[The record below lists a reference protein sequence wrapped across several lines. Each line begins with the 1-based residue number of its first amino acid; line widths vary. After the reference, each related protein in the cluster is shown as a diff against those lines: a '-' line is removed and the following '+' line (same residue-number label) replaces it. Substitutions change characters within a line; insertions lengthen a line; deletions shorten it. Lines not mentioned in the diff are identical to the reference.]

1 MSFDQL
7 IAKVHQAEDVV
18 EAQERRLVAHWGQ
31 LKSTWRD
38 SWTPGRIL
46 VAGLVSGFV
55 VGRAEPLR
63 TAAKSGGLMQAIS
76 MVSSLFAGG
85 GAAAAADQAQRAAA
99 ATQQAAAAVDDSE
112 EATVARA
119 EATVQAVRSTA
130 DPIDF

>member
-1 MSFDQL
+1 MGFKQL
-7 IAKVHQAEDVV
+7 MTKVEQAEKAL
-18 EAQERRLVAHWGQ
+18 EARERRVSAEWEQ
-31 LKSTWRD
+31 LKAKWKAA
-38 SWTPGRIL
+38 WTPGRI
-46 VAGLVSGFV
+46 VIAGLVSGFV

-85 GAAAAADQAQRAAA
+85 GAAAAADQAQRAAT

-112 EATVARA
+112 EAAVARA